1 MSVLQEGYIVPPD
14 KHAKAASKN
23 KLLKPVIFHDGR
35 LVQRPTPLVALF
47 TLLWLPIGFVL
58 SFVRMIVGVLAP
70 TKTLRPIFRVLGVSV
85 IVKGTPPA
93 AVKEDGKGIL
103 FVCTHRT
110 VLDPLFLAIALNRVV
125 PAATYSI
132 SRLAE
137 ILSPIVTVRLTRNR
151 QRDAAKMKSL
161 LEEGELVVCPEGTT
175 CREPFLLRFS
185 ALFAELSEHIVPVA
199 ISTRM
204 DMFYANSARG
214 RKWVDPLFFFMNSK
228 PVYEV
233 GLLPGKSL

>member
-1 MSVLQEGYIVPPD
+1 
-14 KHAKAASKN
+14 
-23 KLLKPVIFHDGR
+23 
-35 LVQRPTPLVALF
+35 
-47 TLLWLPIGFVL
+47 
-58 SFVRMIVGVLAP
+58 
-70 TKTLRPIFRVLGVSV
+70 
-85 IVKGTPPA
+85 
-93 AVKEDGKGIL
+93 
-103 FVCTHRT
+103 

-199 ISTRM
+199 ITTRM

-233 GLLPGKSL
+233 GLLPGK